1 MVIAGEVFVGEEV
14 HDCWEICS
22 WNLWT
27 KLNSR
32 AGKHLNR
39 PREGPVV
46 KLYTWDLAILQQ
58 DWHKIL
64 YVNAI
69 DVENLPPFPFIS
81 PLTYSVWPP
90 LLIFHWLIQCDHPS
104 LFSTDLFSV
113 TIPPYFPLTY
123 SVWRV
128 SGQCVGT
135 HGWVAGIASHGSNTS
150 PQGPW
155 YPTSIRQ
162 CRCLIIFK
170 SPLYRT
176 ASLPC
181 TVCGWLIKHSQF
193 SPLQDLVIWPTQP
206 KILYLKE
213 QEK

>member
-113 TIPPYFPLTY
+113 TG
-123 SVWRV
+123 VW
-128 SGQCVGT
+128 
-135 HGWVAGIASHGSNTS
+135 A
-150 PQGPW
+150 
-155 YPTSIRQ
+155 
-162 CRCLIIFK
+162 
-170 SPLYRT
+170 
-176 ASLPC
+176 
-181 TVCGWLIKHSQF
+181 VCGDSWLGCGDCQPWEQYF
-193 SPLQDLVIWPTQP
+193 SSGALVPNLHKAMQMFNYIQVAFVQNSFSAMYCMWLAYQALS
-206 KILYLKE
+206 I
-213 QEK
+213 